1 MDIIPIHRYGMLY
14 YSTPFLF
21 LRLHLNPVFFC
32 VHHDMESH
40 IAIIFMVIVALAITT
55 FFAVEG
61 TRDRKESFDSL
72 TGNTA
77 VMSKVTYKPFVINL
91 DRNGDRLSFFMQ
103 QYNESD
109 LVDVPVQRLKAIDGN
124 TVDIRRI
131 VTPRALEQIQSTEQS
146 GFRSK
151 HYQITK
157 GAVGCFLSHL
167 NLYHNL
173 LLDESNVDA
182 YLIFE
187 DDCLIHKK
195 AMKFI
200 DFFLRPNVA
209 PHGWD
214 MLVLGNFYMNG
225 NVSTDHYF
233 KPDRFFGLY
242 GYIINRSGAR
252 KVTQYMAEHQI
263 SRQIDSELT
272 LIEGMNIY
280 LTKYK
285 IVKPSN
291 RFESDI
297 QVPIDPQFDDPFDL
311 DL

>member
-1 MDIIPIHRYGMLY
+1 
-14 YSTPFLF
+14 
-21 LRLHLNPVFFC
+21 
-32 VHHDMESH
+32 MESH
-40 IAIIFMVIVALAITT
+40 FATIIMVVVALTIAT
-55 FFAVEG
+55 FFAVAG
-61 TRDRKESFDSL
+61 SSDSSDSSDSRDSRIDWEPFDAKL
-72 TGNTA
+72 LL
-77 VMSKVTYKPFVINL
+77 VSKVTYKPFVINL

-103 QYNESD
+103 QYNSSD

-124 TVDIRRI
+124 NVDVKSI
-131 VTPRALEQIQSTEQS
+131 VTPHALEQIKSTEES

-167 NLYHNL
+167 NLYHKL
-173 LLDESNVDA
+173 LLDESNIDA

-195 AMKFI
+195 SMKFI
-200 DFFLRPNVA
+200 DYFLRPNVV
-209 PHGWD
+209 PQGWD
-214 MLVLGNFYMNG
+214 MIVLGNFYMNG
-225 NVSTDHYF
+225 NVSTDHFF

-252 KVTQYMAEHQI
+252 KVTQYMAEHKI

-297 QVPIDPQFDDPFDL
+297 QVPIDPQFDDPFDM